1 MSFNPML
8 HLNSLRKRKFKSRI
22 DQVSSLMDPI
32 ENKRFGKLALA
43 LEKEIYEEVLNIQE
57 GIKF

>member
-1 MSFNPML
+1 ML
-8 HLNSLRKRKFKSRI
+8 HLNSLRKKKFKSRI